1 MEEKIKVLDLFSG
14 IGGFSYACEH
24 LVGGFETV
32 AFCEIDKFCQ
42 RVLRKNFPNTPIY
55 NDVKELKNET
65 NRFGRINIVC
75 GGFPCQPFSLASHNR
90 KGTED
95 DRYLW
100 GEMFEISKMVKADW
114 IIGENVVGLQSMG
127 LEQILLD
134 LESEGYQSQVFNIP
148 ALSCGTNHQRQRLF
162 IISHSNGSFGSRK
175 WFSGRMEKRN
185 LLNNRYFDVGENA
198 ATNWESESRIHRGN
212 DGLSK
217 GMDTI
222 RRKRLK
228 ALGNSVVPQVLA
240 QIFQAI
246 KNVEKTKKIE

>member
-1 MEEKIKVLDLFSG
+1 MEEKLKVLDLFSG

-55 NDVKELKNET
+55 KDVKELKNET
-65 NRFGRINIVC
+65 NRFGRIDIVC

-148 ALSCGTNHQRQRLF
+148 APVEQ
-162 IISHSNGSFGSRK
+162 IIKDKDYS
-175 WFSGRMEKRN
+175 
-185 LLNNRYFDVGENA
+185 LLPTPTA
-198 ATNWESESRIHRGN
+198 H
-212 DGLSK
+212 
-217 GMDTI
+217 
-222 RRKRLK
+222 
-228 ALGNSVVPQVLA
+228 LA
-240 QIFQAI
+240 QEGGYPADWNRNDCLTTRILALENLHLQTGKVKAEF
-246 KNVEKTKKIE
+246 IEEMMGYPKGWTQLDESD

>member
-1 MEEKIKVLDLFSG
+1 MEEKLKVLDLFSG

-42 RVLRKNFPNTPIY
+42 RVLKKNFPNTPIY

-65 NRFGRINIVC
+65 NRFGRIDIVC
-75 GGFPCQPFSLASHNR
+75 GGFPCQPFSIASHNR

-134 LESEGYQSQVFNIP
+134 LESEGYQAQVFNIP

-162 IISHSNGSFGSRK
+162 IIAHANGSPSTRR
-175 WFSGRMEKRN
+175 WISSRMEKTR
-185 LLNNRYFDVGENA
+185 LFDNKHYSSRENA
-198 ATNWESESRIHRGN
+198 STNWESESRIHRGD